1 MLFAV
6 LVTAILFQRS
16 WRRHVE
22 HDQAATQSRE
32 ATGVAGAVPT
42 PVLDWGRPLAMAAAT
57 VLLLGGGIVLIGA
70 RRLTTPLNQIAAAIN
85 SFDAKDLAAIPR
97 TRIRELDAVVQALR
111 QRKDAVEREVE
122 SLTRDRVKT
131 TALIDAMVEAVLAT
145 DPKGRIVTFNRA
157 ARQLFGS
164 SPGGSLPELSHL
176 LRTREAREFLQAA
189 EAGGQKTSREIRLAG
204 RVLLASART
213 LPEGGL
219 LIVLHDVTGLRH
231 LETVR
236 RDFITNASHELKTP
250 LTAVVGFAET
260 LRDEEADPETQKRFA
275 TIILSNA
282 LRMQTLVE
290 HQLDLA
296 RAEAPEWIPAPES
309 LDIAR
314 VATRVWSQLM
324 ESDRDSRIRF
334 VLEVSDAERAWVD
347 PEALQQVLRNLFD
360 NALRYTP
367 PEGRITLSTA
377 PRDRGVVLTVSDTG
391 TGIGGEHLP
400 RIFER
405 YYRADLGRARTDGG
419 TGLGLAI
426 VKHLTEAHGGTVTA
440 ESELGRG
447 TSISCW
453 FPEPTTQASGP
464 QVMMPVTR
472 P

>member
-1 MLFAV
+1 
-6 LVTAILFQRS
+6 
-16 WRRHVE
+16 
-22 HDQAATQSRE
+22 
-32 ATGVAGAVPT
+32 
-42 PVLDWGRPLAMAAAT
+42 
-57 VLLLGGGIVLIGA
+57 
-70 RRLTTPLNQIAAAIN
+70 
-85 SFDAKDLAAIPR
+85 
-97 TRIRELDAVVQALR
+97 
-111 QRKDAVEREVE
+111 
-122 SLTRDRVKT
+122 
-131 TALIDAMVEAVLAT
+131 
-145 DPKGRIVTFNRA
+145 
-157 ARQLFGS
+157 
-164 SPGGSLPELSHL
+164 
-176 LRTREAREFLQAA
+176 
-189 EAGGQKTSREIRLAG
+189 
-204 RVLLASART
+204 
-213 LPEGGL
+213 
-219 LIVLHDVTGLRH
+219 VLHDVTGLRH

-309 LDIAR
+309 LDIAG

-377 PRDRGVVLTVSDTG
+377 PRDRGVALTVSDTG

-464 QVMMPVTR
+464 QVFMPVTR